1 MMTNENI
8 NISNTSPFNI
18 LGNSKQQQQNTFPFN
33 TQNTI
38 MNNPLNRNNN
48 NTSIPL
54 ANSLNNNN
62 SKPNDFV
69 NGSFYQNQ
77 PSTFNNNTNLT
88 GNVNGITGSINSING
103 VNTNNIINNPS
114 PGFNLNSN
122 FSFGNNNQNQY
133 SNQTQNQIPKFEPSS
148 TQFMNNSN
156 IYPNTINTNTNNNIM
171 SNTYNNQT
179 QFNNTNNQ
187 LYINNFSS
195 YQNTSSST
203 KKEYDKEE
211 IIKTILDYANMS
223 NSETVLNR
231 FKFFFYNK
239 LNTDIDPRLIYALTS
254 YEQYKRNG
262 KELNFIEKQEFDKAV
277 QKNPSPNEYY
287 PVQISSTY
295 QLYERYNQIINYSN
309 DVKYK
314 IDSIKESNTKL
325 KNELENLKITYL
337 DKEEEKL
344 DVLKREIKN
353 LSFCID
359 EYAINK
365 GQVSFNINLL
375 KEMKHKTDNQNE
387 FLLSSSKNPKG
398 ALLEKVCFLENNSM
412 NYGIISREREKS
424 VIFEGNSIY
433 NQQVIDNIKG
443 IKHVLSM
450 TYEKM
455 KSIQFEVSFI
465 KNDLSD
471 INRYGKVLSL
481 YGNKYN

>member
-18 LGNSKQQQQNTFPFN
+18 LGNSKQQQQQQTTFPFN
-33 TQNTI
+33 TQNTV

-48 NTSIPL
+48 TSIPL
-54 ANSLNNNN
+54 TNPINNNN

-77 PSTFNNNTNLT
+77 PNTFNNNAYLT
-88 GNVNGITGSINSING
+88 GNINNMNG
-103 VNTNNIINNPS
+103 VNTNNTMNNPS

-122 FSFGNNNQNQY
+122 FSFGNNNQNQF

-148 TQFMNNSN
+148 TQFMNNPNIHSYQYSN
-156 IYPNTINTNTNNNIM
+156 INTNTNTNSM
-171 SNTYNNQT
+171 GNTYHNQP

-187 LYINNFSS
+187 SYINNISS
-195 YQNTSSST
+195 YQNTTLST
-203 KKEYDKEE
+203 KREYDKEE

-309 DVKYK
+309 DVKFK

-424 VIFEGNSIY
+424 VSFEGNSTY

-455 KSIQFEVSFI
+455 KLIQLEVSFI

-481 YGNKYN
+481 YTNKYN